1 PADVACVMFTSGS
14 TGRPKGILSS
24 HRNLVSTVTAQT
36 YADFGPGEVFLQCSP
51 VSWDAFSLEFWGAL
65 LHGGTTVLQPGQ
77 RPEPALIAALSPRW
91 GVTMLQ
97 LSSSLFNYLTDEH
110 PDTFTTTRIVYT
122 GGEPAS
128 PTHVHRLHTLYP
140 DLAVTNGYGPAESM
154 GFTTT
159 HPIPVSDRPSATVSI
174 GRPLTNK
181 HAYVLDE
188 RLRPAPP
195 GATGELY
202 LTGDGLAHG
211 YLAQPG
217 TTASHFVPDLFGE
230 PGSRLYRTG
239 DQAHWDTEGNL
250 HYTGRTDTQI
260 KIRGFR
266 IEPTEIETVLTTH
279 PDITQAT
286 LSTHPDHHNTP
297 QLTAYLVSTA
307 PDLSAQDVRLW
318 LRTLLPDHMVP
329 AFVVLLDRLP
339 LTPNGKIDKRA
350 LPVPQAAATVGG
362 RGPRTE
368 LEASV
373 LAYFAEALNTTEPL
387 SIDDGFFDLGG
398 HSLLAARLTNR
409 IGATLG
415 VTLTLRDVFQHPTP
429 ATLAQHIEGLRR
441 SEPVAPRRA
450 RPALRRRTP
459 DQERSS
465 S

>member
-1 PADVACVMFTSGS
+1 
-14 TGRPKGILSS
+14 
-24 HRNLVSTVTAQT
+24 
-36 YADFGPGEVFLQCSP
+36 
-51 VSWDAFSLEFWGAL
+51 
-65 LHGGTTVLQPGQ
+65 
-77 RPEPALIAALSPRW
+77 
-91 GVTMLQ
+91 
-97 LSSSLFNYLTDEH
+97 
-110 PDTFTTTRIVYT
+110 
-122 GGEPAS
+122 
-128 PTHVHRLHTLYP
+128 
-140 DLAVTNGYGPAESM
+140 
-154 GFTTT
+154 
-159 HPIPVSDRPSATVSI
+159 
-174 GRPLTNK
+174 
-181 HAYVLDE
+181 
-188 RLRPAPP
+188 
-195 GATGELY
+195 ELY